1 MSKLLKIFGFL
12 DDHSDQVIATW
23 KKCGLTHSWNNLEKD
38 IARKNIDQDSK
49 FLIGQIDGVFLAAV
63 MIGYGGHPG
72 SINYLAV
79 DPDHSGAGYGKILM
93 AEAER
98 LLTSIGCPKINF
110 CVRTDND
117 KVVEFYHQLGYA
129 IEPVHLLGKRLIE
142 DN

>member
-1 MSKLLKIFGFL
+1 MAKLMKISEFTGYQ
-12 DDHSDQVIATW
+12 SDQGIALW
-23 KKCGLTHSWNNLEKD
+23 EKCGLTRSWNNPEKD
-38 IARKNIDQDSK
+38 IARKNGYQNSK
-49 FLIGQIDGVFLAAV
+49 FLIGQIDGVPMASI
-63 MIGYGGHPG
+63 MISYDGHRG

-79 DPDHSGAGYGKILM
+79 DPDYSGAGYGKILM
-93 AEAER
+93 AEGER

>member
-1 MSKLLKIFGFL
+1 MKISEFM
-12 DDHSDQVIATW
+12 DDQSDCVIALW
-23 KKCGLTHSWNNLEKD
+23 KKCSLACSWNNPAKD
-38 IARKNIDQDSK
+38 IARKNSDQNSK
-49 FLIGQIDGVFLAAV
+49 FLIGQIDGVLLALIK
-63 MIGYGGHPG
+63 IGYGGHRG

-79 DPDHSGAGYGKILM
+79 DPDHSGEGYGKILM

-142 DN
+142 DD